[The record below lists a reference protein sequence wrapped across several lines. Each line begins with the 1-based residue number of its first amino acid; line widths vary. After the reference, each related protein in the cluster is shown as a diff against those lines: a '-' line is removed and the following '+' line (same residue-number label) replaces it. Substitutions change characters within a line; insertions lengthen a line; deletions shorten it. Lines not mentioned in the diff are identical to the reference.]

1 MSDKSLQDMTNAK
14 IEKSLD
20 RAKIAELQAIAAFKD
35 ALPNAINYSIIPID
49 EMSKDPHY
57 DGRFTEKHL
66 YHPLLILGELKT
78 LDKRKGGD
86 LWLTGERLVYVRDK
100 KLFKKE
106 YGHSTFEEWYTEVLD
121 MSKATAYRS
130 IYVYENFEYEQ
141 ACSLGA
147 KLYLLYNVKNTFP
160 ENEKRKAYDMIA
172 DPRVTYREAEEAIN
186 KIKDE
191 MVETTIDAFF
201 SVTEK
206 SETTDPDELEN
217 RKGEIAKTFSDIL
230 DGNRDEDYKPVIKSS
245 DNKPEPAEP
254 TLKKETPTGAIYETL
269 QIDSQRPKIYI
280 KLKTEDGNI
289 KLEKT
294 EKDYLKHDNYPVI
307 IPWSNE
313 ILQKAFHHVI
323 QEKEGTVLR
332 WIKDYLAL
340 PENHREY
347 DRLKKLI
354 EQQQRKTAK

>member
-20 RAKIAELQAIAAFKD
+20 KAKIAELQAITAFKD
-35 ALPNAINYSIIPID
+35 ALPNAIRYSIIPID

-57 DGRFTEKHL
+57 DERFTDKNL

-86 LWLTGERLVYVRDK
+86 MWLTGERLVYVRDK

-106 YGHSTFEEWYTEVLD
+106 YGHSTFEEWYTEILD

-130 IYVYENFEYEQ
+130 IYVYENFKYEQ
-141 ACSLGA
+141 ACSLGS
-147 KLYLLYNVKNTFP
+147 KLYLLYNIKNTFP
-160 ENEKRKAYDMIA
+160 ENEKRKAYDLIA
-172 DPRVTYREAEEAIN
+172 DPRISYRDAEETIN

-191 MVETTIDAFF
+191 MVETTIEAFF

-206 SETTDPDELEN
+206 SETTDPEEMET
-217 RKGEIAKTFSDIL
+217 RKGEIAKSFSDIL
-230 DGNRDEDYKPVIKSS
+230 DGNRDDDYKPNIKPSGETR
-245 DNKPEPAEP
+245 PTAEP
-254 TLKKETPTGAIYETL
+254 TVKKETPQGPLYETL

-289 KLEKT
+289 KLDKT

-313 ILQKAFHHVI
+313 ILQKAFHHVM

-340 PENHREY
+340 PENHKDY
-347 DRLKKLI
+347 TKLKKLI
-354 EQQQRKTAK
+354 EQQEKAAR